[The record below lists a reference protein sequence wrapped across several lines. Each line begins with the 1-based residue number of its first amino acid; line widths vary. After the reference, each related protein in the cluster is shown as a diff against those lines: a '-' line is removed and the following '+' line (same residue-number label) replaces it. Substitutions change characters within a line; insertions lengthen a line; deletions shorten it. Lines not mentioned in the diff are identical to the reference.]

1 MGNLNLE
8 NHSEFETSEMNQIIE
23 ARRHRRFRIEVK
35 VNVYPRNSPVVHG
48 DTVDMSQSG
57 ISAMLREEIPVGEVI
72 RLEFALPHGEVELLA
87 IVRQRSAF
95 RYGFQFVEASS
106 GNDVIGRTCSQLA
119 VEQPDRGR
127 DENDLRQ

>member
-72 RLEFALPHGEVELLA
+72 RLEFALPLGEVELLA

-119 VEQPDRGR
+119 VEQSSRGC
-127 DENDLRQ
+127 